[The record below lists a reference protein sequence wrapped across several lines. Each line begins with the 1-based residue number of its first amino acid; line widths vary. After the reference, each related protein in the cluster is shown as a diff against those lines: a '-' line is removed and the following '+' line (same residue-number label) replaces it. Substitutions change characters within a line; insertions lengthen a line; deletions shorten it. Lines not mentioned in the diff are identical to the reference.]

1 MAKSP
6 QFTKERILQA
16 IAKDP
21 KLMESLLKGQAVG
34 RFARQTASGIGR
46 MADDANRAFGGP
58 QFVDD
63 VLGMVPKGKG
73 GETLAKIAKSGP
85 MRFAGRALPILTAA
99 SAVGDVGDIV
109 LGSDSLANKAMDTT
123 AMGLGG
129 TIGGVISAGNPI
141 AIAAGA
147 NLGKSVSDGI
157 QGIFGGGK
165 SAEQRKLE
173 EALMLLRGGNI

>member
-1 MAKSP
+1 MAKSA
-6 QFTKERILQA
+6 QYSREIFLQA
-16 IAKDP
+16 LAKNP
-21 KLMESLLKGQAVG
+21 ELMQSFLKGQAVG
-34 RFARQTASGIGR
+34 QFARQTASGIGK

-73 GETLAKIAKSGP
+73 GETLTKIVKSGP

-129 TIGGVISAGNPI
+129 TIAGVVSAGNPI

-165 SAEQRKLE
+165 SAEERKLE

>member
-1 MAKSP
+1 MTP
-6 QFTKERILQA
+6 LEREMVLQA
-16 IAKDP
+16 IAKNP
-21 KLMESLLKGQAVG
+21 ELASSFAKGKALGQ
-34 RFARQTASGIGR
+34 FTKQTASGIGN

-73 GETLAKIAKSGP
+73 GETLAKIVKSGP